1 MPKGKRALVS
11 LAPNIKCSATNK
23 HKFPIISMCDSLAK
37 LVIIWQPQGPRK
49 YHRFL
54 WLEWGKCVSIRWTA
68 LLVAAAGIAGTLEPR
83 LSLLFFF
90 LVYLTSPRQH
100 FICVSI
106 DSWQQQC
113 GSADCN
119 KPVFWK
125 QHSCLGSAIVTK
137 WYGSEIGAMISVCAL
152 ELRKSGTDET
162 WNWNYFNNPGGEII
176 PSILVE
182 DILECSLLEKGPFY
196 PGCLETGI

>member
-1 MPKGKRALVS
+1 MLGHKQTQISNNFYVWFIGQISHNLATTRAQEISPFSMTGVGEMREYLVNS
-11 LAPNIKCSATNK
+11 
-23 HKFPIISMCDSLAK
+23 IIGGRSWHCRD
-37 LVIIWQPQGPRK
+37 
-49 YHRFL
+49 
-54 WLEWGKCVSIRWTA
+54 
-68 LLVAAAGIAGTLEPR
+68 AGTQTFSSLF
-83 LSLLFFF
+83 LSSLP
-90 LVYLTSPRQH
+90 TSPRQH